1 MENLLKKLLRKAPQ
15 MSLENNKALVVGLW
29 NPQEKYSKTR
39 HNIGADIL
47 NYFVKK
53 NKLNFKVDKSGS
65 FKISNY
71 QIDEFQLDVVLP
83 LVSMNNSGDALKS
96 YFRYNNVKTE
106 KILIIHDD
114 IDLAFGR
121 LRIKNATSDGGHN
134 GIKSIDK
141 TLGTNEYFRL
151 KVGVGRPPNGIDPAK
166 FVLSKF
172 FPNEHEEVE
181 FIIEDSIDIIKEF
194 VVDKKSAI
202 KSASERRIIDVV

>member
-1 MENLLKKLLRKAPQ
+1 MENLLKKLLGKAPQ

-47 NYFVKK
+47 NHFVEK

-65 FKISNY
+65 FKITNY

-96 YFRYNNVKTE
+96 YFRYNNVNTE

-141 TLGTNEYFRL
+141 TIGTNEYFRL
-151 KVGVGRPPNGIDPAK
+151 KVGVGRPPSGIDPAK

>member
-1 MENLLKKLLRKAPQ
+1 MANLLKELLRKAPQ

-47 NYFVKK
+47 NHFVEK

-65 FKISNY
+65 FKITNY
-71 QIDEFQLDVVLP
+71 QIDEFQVDVVLP

-96 YFRYNNVKTE
+96 YFRYNNVNKE
-106 KILIIHDD
+106 KILIVHDD

-151 KVGVGRPPNGIDPAK
+151 KVGVGRPPNGIDPAQ

-194 VVDKKSAI
+194 VVDKESAI